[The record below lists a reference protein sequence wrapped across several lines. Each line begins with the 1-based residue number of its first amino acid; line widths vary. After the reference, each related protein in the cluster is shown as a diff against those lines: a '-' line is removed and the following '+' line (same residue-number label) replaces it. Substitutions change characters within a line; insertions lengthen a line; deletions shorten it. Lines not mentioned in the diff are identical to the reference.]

1 LAVAAAPCSSSLQVI
16 FLDKYPAGLCVVA
29 GGGCIGA
36 AEMGAEQVGCAAR
49 FATEEAELLGRERKR
64 VEWGCEQ
71 LH

>member
-36 AEMGAEQVGCAAR
+36 AEIGAEQVG
-49 FATEEAELLGRERKR
+49 
-64 VEWGCEQ
+64 
-71 LH
+71 